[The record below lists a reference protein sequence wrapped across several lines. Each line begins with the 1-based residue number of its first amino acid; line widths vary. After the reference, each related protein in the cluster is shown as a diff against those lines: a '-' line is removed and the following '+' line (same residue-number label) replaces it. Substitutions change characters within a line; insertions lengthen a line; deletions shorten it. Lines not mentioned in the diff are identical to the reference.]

1 MLALCNAYPLHV
13 TCKIC
18 AEDHTIMVNSE
29 DIISWQCGDSL
40 DECMDY
46 LNDDE
51 KYMLTNSVCG
61 NCK

>member
-1 MLALCNAYPLHV
+1 MQALFNARPMRV
-13 TCKIC
+13 TCKNC
-18 AEDHTIMVNSE
+18 AEDHTIMVNPE